1 MSKHLIILT
10 CTVKTKMTEGM
21 NRSDSEVRLN
31 DYISAITKWSN
42 LSKEL
47 GFGILVAENSN
58 SIEDL
63 RRDLLLLNNP
73 NLKFVQ
79 LKEDIRSHL
88 QGNSA
93 GEYQMLKEIVELGI
107 IPREIGVIW
116 KITGRLFVR
125 NFNQILP
132 TDSPD
137 LIVNRFYNPK
147 HIVDT
152 RIIGFS
158 QNKFDTLFSSN
169 PIFISENNVIP
180 SGDQETYSSLEH
192 LVTLNVLQSEF
203 RGEIVK
209 SMNKVPIF
217 IGHSGTT
224 NKEIDGKGSRFKKQV
239 ANYIRPMILKLLV
252 GSTP

>member
-1 MSKHLIILT
+1 
-10 CTVKTKMTEGM
+10 MTEGM
-21 NRSDSEVRLN
+21 KRSDFEVRLN
-31 DYISAITKWSN
+31 DYIRAITKWSN

-47 GFGILVAENSN
+47 GFGILVVENSN

-63 RRDLLLLNNP
+63 RRDLLSLNNT
-73 NLKFVQ
+73 NLRFVQ
-79 LKEDIRSHL
+79 LKEDMRSHH

-93 GEYQMLKEIVELGI
+93 GEYQMLKEVVELGI
-107 IPREIGVIW
+107 IPREIGVVW
-116 KITGRLFVR
+116 KVTGRLFVR

-152 RIIGFS
+152 RVIGFS
-158 QNKFDTLFSSN
+158 QNKFGTLFSSN
-169 PIFISENNVIP
+169 PRFITENNVIS

-203 RGEIVK
+203 KGENVR

-217 IGHSGTT
+217 IGHSGTS
-224 NKEIDGKGSRFKKQV
+224 NKMIDGIGSRLKKQA
-239 ANYIRPMILKLLV
+239 ANSIRPIILKLLV